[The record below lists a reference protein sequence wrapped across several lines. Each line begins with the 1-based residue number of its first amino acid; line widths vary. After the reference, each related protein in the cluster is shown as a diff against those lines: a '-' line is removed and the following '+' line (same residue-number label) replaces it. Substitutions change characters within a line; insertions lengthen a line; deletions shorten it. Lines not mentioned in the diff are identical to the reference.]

1 MGSSRLPGKVMSK
14 ANNENTVLDYLIN
27 QLRYSK
33 HIRKIIVATTTNK
46 QDDIIVESAKKT
58 TSIFFVG
65 RRMMYWT
72 DTISVQKNF
81 R

>member
-1 MGSSRLPGKVMSK
+1 MDCVIQARMGSSRLPGKVMSK

-46 QDDIIVESAKKT
+46 QDDIIVESAKKKPHR
-58 TSIFFVG
+58 FFSWG
-65 RRMMYWT
+65 RE
-72 DTISVQKNF
+72 
-81 R
+81 